1 MKVSR
6 LYLISSSI
14 SFLYCILTI
23 CFIDYLSV
31 PWTDEIGTADTAI
44 NVVLYGQWK
53 SDVWLY
59 IYQPLHA
66 FFLIPWIFIFG
77 FSHASVCSINV
88 FIAFISSCYIIRITE
103 RRKWFLS
110 LGGLLIFISLFW
122 LLVWHT
128 NGRIDMLTML
138 FTIGVADNLIPDEG
152 RSQMKML
159 AVMSFLLMMTSIY
172 SIPVLVCGGL
182 VLIYYYWK
190 NRQIRLELTKKA
202 ICVTCSMTFAFILT
216 LIFFYF
222 DGHLIKYLHQFIR
235 FNSTINGA
243 NTSFVEQIVLA
254 YSYWIPLFLTII
266 GMIFSSL
273 KKDKLGIIAGI
284 FILFIPLIMIMSGR
298 YKSYYYWLFIVPAI
312 MLFAYSID
320 YLLNRKYLR
329 IISYSV
335 LFFYPAK
342 CISSYINPS
351 ESYYE
356 RIEKEEFI
364 RGNTKYFR
372 KGSEVYAFDAMF
384 YYPLVE
390 QRAIINKE
398 IRGMKKEPLPMEKF
412 QNFANTIND
421 NSKREIIVKLFN
433 KIEKASEKEMKNGF
447 IICFEDKQYRQDQ
460 CDMIIN
466 YLKSLDLKY
475 SIVASKGN
483 MRIIKFTQKVN
494 NHNI

>member
-1 MKVSR
+1 M
-6 LYLISSSI
+6 L
-14 SFLYCILTI
+14 
-23 CFIDYLSV
+23 
-31 PWTDEIGTADTAI
+31 
-44 NVVLYGQWK
+44 
-53 SDVWLY
+53 
-59 IYQPLHA
+59 
-66 FFLIPWIFIFG
+66 
-77 FSHASVCSINV
+77 
-88 FIAFISSCYIIRITE
+88 
-103 RRKWFLS
+103 
-110 LGGLLIFISLFW
+110 LLI
-122 LLVWHT
+122 LL
-128 NGRIDMLTML
+128 
-138 FTIGVADNLIPDEG
+138 
-152 RSQMKML
+152 
-159 AVMSFLLMMTSIY
+159 
-172 SIPVLVCGGL
+172 
-182 VLIYYYWK
+182 
-190 NRQIRLELTKKA
+190 
-202 ICVTCSMTFAFILT
+202 
-216 LIFFYF
+216 
-222 DGHLIKYLHQFIR
+222 
-235 FNSTINGA
+235 
-243 NTSFVEQIVLA
+243 
-254 YSYWIPLFLTII
+254 
-266 GMIFSSL
+266 
-273 KKDKLGIIAGI
+273 
-284 FILFIPLIMIMSGR
+284 
-298 YKSYYYWLFIVPAI
+298 
-312 MLFAYSID
+312 

-329 IISYSV
+329 IIGYSV

-351 ESYYE
+351 KSYYE

-421 NSKREIIVKLFN
+421 NTKREMIVKLFN

-447 IICFEDKQYRQDQ
+447 IICFEDKHYRQDQ